1 MNESLLAERLRPFPL
16 FRQFAD
22 TWRPAMG
29 EISIRRFQKDD
40 TLADHGTAAET
51 LWLVLSGWVGLRRHT
66 PDGKEVIIGLCTE
79 GDLFGEAGLFPRA
92 NYPYTSQVI
101 SADTDVACIPASLI
115 RRLVQQD
122 AGLSQYVMQQLAERI
137 AAAQVKL
144 EQMTSLTAAQRIGC
158 FLLRLCN
165 QQTGGACVLHMP
177 VEKHV
182 VASYLGMKPET
193 LSRSFQ
199 QLSPIGVR
207 VQGADVTV
215 DDIGALREFVCGSCG
230 ESGMCATE
238 EDIRASTAQVRGAM

>member
-1 MNESLLAERLRPFPL
+1 
-16 FRQFAD
+16 
-22 TWRPAMG
+22 MG

-40 TLADHGTAAET
+40 ILADHGTAAET

-66 PDGKEVIIGLCTE
+66 PGGKEVIVGLCSE
-79 GDLFGEAGLFPRA
+79 GDLLGEAGLFPKA

-101 SADTDVACIPASLI
+101 SADTDIALIPASLI

-122 AGLSQYVMQQLAERI
+122 NGLSHYVMQQLAERI
-137 AAAQVKL
+137 ANAQLKL

-158 FLLRLCN
+158 FLLRLCK
-165 QQTGGACVLHMP
+165 QQTNGACILHMP

-199 QLSPIGVR
+199 QLSSVGVR
-207 VQGADVTV
+207 VQGADITV
-215 DDIGALREFVCGSCG
+215 GDIEALREFVCGSCG

-238 EDIRASTAQVRGAM
+238 DDLMASTAKARGII